1 MADQE
6 NNINALLVE
15 VAWEVCNQ
23 VGGIYTVIRSKAPT
37 MTEKWDENYCLLG
50 PYLHNKMPAEFEP
63 AKEYDDEFGKAALKL
78 REAGIEVY
86 YGRWL
91 VTGRP
96 KVVLINFYSI
106 YQKLVD
112 IKFFYWEHH
121 GISHTGYDP
130 LLDQV
135 MGFGF
140 VVKEFFKALASPEV
154 TVKPIVA
161 HFHEWM
167 VGSAIPDLRREN
179 VHVNIV
185 FTTHATL
192 LGRYLAMNDAHF
204 YDNLAFV
211 DWESAAKNYN
221 VEPQAKIER
230 AAAHGAH
237 VFTTVSEVTARE
249 CLVLLGRNPDL
260 ILPNG
265 INIHRFVALHEFQNL
280 HKDYKN
286 KIHQF
291 VMGHFFHNY
300 SFDLDKTLYF
310 FTSGRFEYRNKGFDV
325 TIEALAR
332 LNYKMQCEGIDQTV
346 VMFFI
351 TKQPCY
357 SINSQALQSR
367 AMLEE
372 IRSACTAIEKQIG
385 EKLFYAAA
393 GAPEQQLPDLN
404 SFVEEYWKLRL
415 RRTLQSWKDEN
426 KPSVVTH
433 DLVHGGSDEILNFL
447 QKTNLLNN
455 EYDKVKVVYHPDFI
469 SPSNPLFG
477 MEYGQFVRGCHLG
490 VFPSYYEPWGYTPL
504 EAIASGVPAITSDL
518 AGFGDYVVNTIPD
531 HDARGIYVINRRTQ
545 NFHEAAEEL
554 ANEMLTFVKLTRKE
568 RIKQRNIVENSS
580 ELFDWKVLGEYYNKA
595 HELALERRVG
605 VKKKK
610 SV

>member
-447 QKTNLLNN
+447 QTTNLLNN

-518 AGFGDYVVNTIPD
+518 SGFGDYVVNTIPD

>member
-1 MADQE
+1 
-6 NNINALLVE
+6 
-15 VAWEVCNQ
+15 
-23 VGGIYTVIRSKAPT
+23 
-37 MTEKWDENYCLLG
+37 
-50 PYLHNKMPAEFEP
+50 MPAEFEP
-63 AKEYDDEFGKAALKL
+63 AKDYDDEFGKAALKL

-447 QKTNLLNN
+447 QTTNLLNN

-518 AGFGDYVVNTIPD
+518 SGFGDYVINTIPD

>member
-393 GAPEQQLPDLN
+393 GDPEQQLPDLN

-447 QKTNLLNN
+447 QTTNLLNN

-518 AGFGDYVVNTIPD
+518 SGFGDYVVNTIPD

>member
-447 QKTNLLNN
+447 QTTNLLNN